1 MLDAAKLRKR
11 GVSAAVVAFDTF
23 VTAAR
28 DQARAMSMPDIPLVV
43 IPHLRAGERPEDFR
57 ARAEA
62 ALADVRTALAL
73 ATSEPERGTLRAVAR
88 A

>member
-23 VTAAR
+23 VTA
-28 DQARAMSMPDIPLVV
+28 ARAMSMPDIPLVV

-57 ARAEA
+57 ARAQA

-73 ATSEPERGTLRAVAR
+73 TTSEPERGTLRTVAR